1 MKDLRMKAIRKIN
14 VEAVAV
20 LVMTIAIE
28 SLMLFIHLSW
38 IVPCIMF
45 VHYYICKDRLKANRE
60 ISTDERNSL
69 EKNNKVCCIINAVVI
84 ILIMIVINM

>member
-1 MKDLRMKAIRKIN
+1 MKAIRKIN

-20 LVMTIAIE
+20 LVLTIAIE
-28 SLMLFIHLSW
+28 TLMLFIHLSW
-38 IVPCIMF
+38 IIPCIMF

-69 EKNNKVCCIINAVVI
+69 EKVNRVCCIVNAVVI
-84 ILIMIVINM
+84 ILIMIIINV

>member
-1 MKDLRMKAIRKIN
+1 MKAIRKIN

-45 VHYYICKDRLKANRE
+45 VHYYICKDRLKANRK
-60 ISTDERNSL
+60 SL
-69 EKNNKVCCIINAVVI
+69 QMKETALRKIIRYVV
-84 ILIMIVINM
+84 L